1 MSRYSFRDTGL
12 AEGRLALLAETFE
25 PEMRVLLATLP
36 KRPVR
41 LALDLGCG
49 PGFTT
54 RLLMD
59 VVQPRRAVGVD
70 ISRNYVR
77 SARTRFPDLEFVEHN
92 VTQTP
97 FPVRRPDFIMARLV
111 LAHLPDPES
120 ILAKWAG
127 ELTLRGLV
135 AVAEVETIETV
146 QPVFSTYLSV
156 VERLI
161 ADGGGELYLGPRLHG
176 AADPTELRRL
186 SSEVCRLSV
195 STGAAASMFSMN
207 LAVWR
212 TDRFVVANYDESFLD
227 RLATRLEQLRRSAS
241 RDRIEWGV
249 RHLVYERSG

>member
-1 MSRYSFRDTGL
+1 MNRYSFRDTGL
-12 AEGRLALLAETFE
+12 AEARLALLAEAFE

-59 VVQPRRAVGVD
+59 VLQPRRIVGVD
-70 ISRNYVR
+70 LSRSFVR
-77 SARTRFPDLEFVEHN
+77 SARTGFPDLEFVEHD

-97 FPVRRPDFIMARLV
+97 FPVRSPDFILARLV
-111 LAHLPDPES
+111 LAHLPDPAGV
-120 ILAKWAG
+120 LAAWAN
-127 ELTLRGLV
+127 ELAPRGLV
-135 AVAEVETIETV
+135 AVAEVETIKTEH
-146 QPVFSTYLSV
+146 PVFSTYLSV

-161 ADGGGELYLGPRLHG
+161 ADSGGELYLGPCLHG
-176 AADPTELRRL
+176 AADPTDLRRL
-186 SSEVCRLSV
+186 SSEVYRLPV

-207 LAVWR
+207 LAAWR
-212 TDRFVVANYDESFLD
+212 TDRFVVANTDERFLD

-241 RDRIEWGV
+241 MDRIEWGV
-249 RHLVYERSG
+249 RHLVYERAG